1 MNSDVKKAMQELE
14 DAEAKAV
21 ADAASVESAQKAA
34 DESAALVPVKAQA
47 LADITKKTYG
57 VK

>member
-1 MNSDVKKAMQELE
+1 MNPDVKRAMLELE
-14 DAEAKAV
+14 EAEAKAV
-21 ADAASVESAQKAA
+21 ADAASVEAAQKAA

-47 LADITKKTYG
+47 LADVTRRTYG

>member
-1 MNSDVKKAMQELE
+1 MNPDVKRAMQELE
-14 DAEAKAV
+14 EAETKAV
-21 ADAASVESAQKAA
+21 NDAAAVELAQRAA

-57 VK
+57 AK